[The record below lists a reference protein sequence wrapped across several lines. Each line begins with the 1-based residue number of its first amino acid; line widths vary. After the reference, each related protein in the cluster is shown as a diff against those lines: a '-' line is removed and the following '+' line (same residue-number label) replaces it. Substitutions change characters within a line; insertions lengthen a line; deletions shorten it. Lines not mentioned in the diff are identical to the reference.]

1 MMKNYTMVV
10 FLVLTG
16 LIATGCASLGPEGLV
31 EKSIFGGVRVTGAS
45 ADQIFDAN
53 FEGFDDEKL
62 FRLLDPENKACL
74 DKVKSFSGLGPSEKI
89 EYLRK
94 AFRKANTCYDV
105 SHRSQI
111 QDRLIASSNQRCNL
125 YTTYLKRLSTYYNGI
140 FGTLTTILGGA
151 GAIVTGAG
159 SARILS
165 GLAGISSGTRAE
177 LNQAVFESIA
187 TSVIIPG
194 IQKSRNEFH
203 KEILNKRS
211 KLLEEYT
218 IEGAI
223 ADAITYHG
231 YCSMDTGIAYAQKSI
246 QSYDDIGIKKFTEFQ
261 REFGIARSASESF
274 TIGPLGSLVV
284 AGKVLEDFKK
294 QLNEDKVRIN
304 KLDLSKDKQ
313 KDVKIKYDALLQA
326 TSDEKG
332 DLRKEAQGLDDELKT
347 AIFNFAS
354 ATGVNKSDSFSVL
367 ELQQIKARNYAKKID
382 AKNTEF
388 RIELRD
394 FVP

>member
-1 MMKNYTMVV
+1 
-10 FLVLTG
+10 
-16 LIATGCASLGPEGLV
+16 
-31 EKSIFGGVRVTGAS
+31 
-45 ADQIFDAN
+45 
-53 FEGFDDEKL
+53 
-62 FRLLDPENKACL
+62 
-74 DKVKSFSGLGPSEKI
+74 
-89 EYLRK
+89 
-94 AFRKANTCYDV
+94 
-105 SHRSQI
+105 
-111 QDRLIASSNQRCNL
+111 
-125 YTTYLKRLSTYYNGI
+125 LSTYYNGI

-151 GAIVTGAG
+151 GAIVTGAN

-177 LNQAVFESIA
+177 LNQAIFESIA

-246 QSYDDIGIKKFTEFQ
+246 QSYDDIGIKRFNELQ
-261 REFGIARSASESF
+261 RELGVARSASESF
-274 TIGPLGSLVV
+274 TIGPLASLVV
-284 AGKVLEDFKK
+284 AGKVLEDFEK
-294 QLNEDKVRIN
+294 QLNEDKIRIN

-313 KDVKIKYDALLQA
+313 KDVKIKYDALLKA
-326 TSDEKG
+326 TSDKEG
-332 DLRKEAQGLDDELKT
+332 DLRKEAQALDDELKT

-354 ATGVNKSDSFSVL
+354 ATGASKSDSFSVL
-367 ELQQIKARNYAKKID
+367 ESQQIKARNYAKKIE
-382 AKNTEF
+382 AKNTDF
-388 RIELRD
+388 RIELRN